1 MSLPR
6 FAYRARQFWN
16 AVLRPKDHVKNETL
30 LPYLSPAEV
39 LLFRRM
45 QPSEQAH
52 AWHVFQQLTGSG
64 QTESGLLTAAL
75 LHDVG
80 KILSPLSVFDRV
92 LIVVGRY
99 VFPRASRRWGEGQP
113 RGLRR
118 PFVVAACHPAWGAD
132 LLKQAGASELVMEL
146 VRRHHEPPA
155 GIAFSR
161 VEQLLAELHAVDDQN

>member
-1 MSLPR
+1 MALPR

-16 AVLRPKDHVKNETL
+16 AVLRPEDHIKNESL
-30 LPYLSPAEV
+30 LPYLSPAEL
-39 LLFRRM
+39 LLFRQM

-52 AWHVFQQLTGSG
+52 AWKVFQQLAGSG
-64 QTESGLLTAAL
+64 QKDASLLTAAL

-92 LIVVGRY
+92 LIVVGQT
-99 VFPRASRRWGEGQP
+99 VFPRASRRWGEGEP

-118 PFVVAACHPAWGAD
+118 PFVVAACHAAWGAD
-132 LLKQAGASELVMEL
+132 LLEQAGASELVMEL
-146 VRRHHEPPA
+146 VRRHQEPPA
-155 GIAFSR
+155 GIPSSR